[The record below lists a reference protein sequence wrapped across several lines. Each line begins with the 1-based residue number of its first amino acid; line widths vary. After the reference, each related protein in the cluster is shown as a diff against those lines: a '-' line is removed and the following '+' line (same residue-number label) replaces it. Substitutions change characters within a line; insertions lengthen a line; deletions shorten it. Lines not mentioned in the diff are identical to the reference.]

1 MLWLADLVA
10 WGLGVALF
18 YVIGFV
24 IVFFI
29 GLQWIVVGKAVRF
42 FVMELDAA
50 LCDNLEAQLRRQL
63 AREEA
68 ASGR

>member
-1 MLWLADLVA
+1 MLLWARSF
-10 WGLGVALF
+10 GCLGVAFF

-24 IVFFI
+24 IGFFI
-29 GLQWIVVGKAVRF
+29 GLQWIVVGIAVRF

-50 LCDNLEAQLRRQL
+50 LCDNLAAQLRRQL
-63 AREEA
+63 GEEEA